1 MRSRPAALAL
11 ALTALLPGLAAGED
25 GAVPLDLSMRAR
37 VLGIVPGPYGGARS
51 EAEALGLETM
61 RAPTG
66 AGTTRMP
73 FAVSGGKPGVYVG
86 VAVCEPFGERR
97 YLMAV
102 DGDWSLPEGAPRGVP
117 GPRGLTLPGRP

>member
-1 MRSRPAALAL
+1 VRAWLAVLAL
-11 ALTALLPGLAAGED
+11 QLAALLPGRAAAGEA
-25 GAVPLDLSMRAR
+25 GAPLDLSLRAR
-37 VLGIVPGPYGGARS
+37 ALGIVPGPFGGRS

-73 FAVSGGKPGVYVG
+73 VAATGGTPGLYVG

-97 YLMAV
+97 SLMAV
-102 DGDWSLPEGAPRGVP
+102 DGDWSLPEGAPRGLV
-117 GPRGLTLPGRP
+117 RPGRP